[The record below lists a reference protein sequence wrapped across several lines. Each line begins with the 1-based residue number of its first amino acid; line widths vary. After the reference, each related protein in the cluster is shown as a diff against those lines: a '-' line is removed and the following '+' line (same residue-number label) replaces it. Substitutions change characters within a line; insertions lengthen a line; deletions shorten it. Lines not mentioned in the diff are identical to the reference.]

1 MCGTGTIEDV
11 CIQREVETHYF
22 GEEKLKMEFVHIELK
37 RDTWSKPVKHVKNPE
52 EAVDVIKKILIEK
65 CYFLF
70 SLRDQV
76 KS

>member
-37 RDTWSKPVKHVKNPE
+37 RDTWSKPVKHEKF
-52 EAVDVIKKILIEK
+52 DVGI
-65 CYFLF
+65 
-70 SLRDQV
+70 
-76 KS
+76 